1 MSPLKV
7 LLATTVKESY
17 LGVMRLLPPSR
28 RKQATIVYYMTF
40 ADNDAGLIQDLAGQ
54 FGQDFVVFAT
64 PKAEPQASA
73 LAASGVHVVLLGR
86 SKLLLQNAISYLKQA
101 TVVITDDYFPELVLA
116 KKARGVILLWHA
128 NGAIKRFGWQDPANR
143 ERPAGDQRRFKQVYS
158 RYTDILTGSDTMG
171 HIFQQSFAVPAS
183 VIRPIGFLRSDTLV
197 NAKPSDGA
205 PIDFLY
211 APTYRNAPG
220 EMQEVLRQA
229 FAVFQRVK
237 QHHFVVKLHPSVSR
251 DAILH
256 LPENVSVTEENL
268 NSLLGRAR
276 VLITD
281 YSSAIFDYL
290 LVRAHAQTILF
301 CPDLLAYQTRP
312 GLQESFENG
321 QLGPLTV
328 DGGQLYDTIVNSRF
342 GLDSEA
348 TDALANRWNQYND
361 GRVKTRTRRLIDQ
374 YLRLANS

>member
-40 ADNDAGLIQDLAGQ
+40 ADNDAGLIQNLAGQ

-171 HIFQQSFAVPAS
+171 QIFQQSFAVPAS

-211 APTYRNAPG
+211 APTYRDAPG
-220 EMQEVLRQA
+220 EMQRVLQMA
-229 FAVFQRVK
+229 LHVFERVK
-237 QHHFVVKLHPSVSR
+237 QHHFVIKLHPSVPH
-251 DAILH
+251 DILLR
-256 LPENVSVTEENL
+256 LPDNVQVSQESLNL
-268 NSLLGRAR
+268 LLDRSR

-281 YSSAIFDYL
+281 YSSTLFDYL
-290 LVRAHAQTILF
+290 LVRPHPQTILF
-301 CPDLLAYQTRP
+301 CPDLLSYQQKP
-312 GLQESFENG
+312 GLQASFEDG
-321 QLGPLTV
+321 QMGPLVV
-328 DGGQLYDTIVNSRF
+328 DGAQLYDTIVRSRF
-342 GLDSEA
+342 GSDDTL
-348 TDALANRWNQYND
+348 TDALAARWNQYND
-361 GRVKTRTRRLIDQ
+361 GHVKARVTALIQQ
-374 YLRLANS
+374 YLTINEK